1 MKRRKFMGTAAGASV
16 ALGAVSGD
24 VESYAAASGDAG
36 RLAGKSL
43 KELRE
48 EYRYWLF
55 DDFLPFM
62 DKYVIDHEL
71 GGFMCAVD
79 RDGTQVNSGKRG
91 WYEGR
96 GIWAYS
102 YLYNKMA
109 KEQKYLDIAA
119 KSVNFIMKY
128 KPSGDNLWPENYKK
142 DGTNDGKPDT
152 RLYGDMFIALGL
164 QEFSKAPGNEKYW
177 DIAKEAILRDV
188 RLYDRPDYEKD
199 GKRVSGVW
207 MCLINTISSALEF
220 KKDAELEKILDRSI
234 DAIFNYHYNPE
245 FRLSNE
251 VLNHDLSRNP
261 ETVGEA
267 FLGHPIE
274 TYWMI
279 MYDAV
284 QRRNKKNFTIAA
296 DLFRRHVEVAWDDVY
311 GGAFEGLDN
320 VDENRFSLRK
330 VLWEQGEVLIGALAV
345 YEHTGALW
353 AKEWFERMYTYVMDK
368 FPLKKHG
375 LPLWQ
380 EWGDRK
386 VTFTPKTSRCEHF
399 HHPRHLMFNML
410 ALDRMIKRNGK
421 PSGLFG

>member
-1 MKRRKFMGTAAGASV
+1 MGAAGA
-16 ALGAVSGD
+16 
-24 VESYAAASGDAG
+24 AAAGGLINGHESALAAAG
-36 RLAGKSL
+36 NPGNLAGKTL

-79 RDGTQVNSGKRG
+79 RDGTQINSGKRA

-96 GIWAYS
+96 GIWVYS
-102 YLYNKMA
+102 FLYNNVA
-109 KEQKYLDIAA
+109 REQKYLDIAT

-128 KPSGDNLWPENYKK
+128 KPTGDNLWPETYQK
-142 DGTNDGKPDT
+142 DGTNNGSADA
-152 RLYGDMFIALGL
+152 RLYGDLFIALGL
-164 QEFSKAPGNEKYW
+164 QEFSKASRDNTYW
-177 DIAKEAILRDV
+177 DIAREAILKDV

-207 MCLINTISSALEF
+207 MCLINTISGALEY
-220 KKDAELEKILDRSI
+220 KRDGELEKILDRSI
-234 DAIFNYHYNPE
+234 DAIFNYHFNPE

-261 ETVGEA
+261 ETAREA

-279 MYDAV
+279 MYDAI
-284 QRRNKKNFTIAA
+284 RRKHKNNYTTAA

-311 GGAFEGLDN
+311 GGVFEGLDN

-330 VLWEQGEVLIGALAV
+330 VLWEQGEVLIGALCI
-345 YEHTGALW
+345 YEHTGSPW
-353 AKEWFERMYTYVMDK
+353 AKEWFERMYAYVMDK
-368 FPLKKHG
+368 FPLKKYGH
-375 LPLWQ
+375 PLWM

-386 VTFTPKTSRCEHF
+386 VTYTPNTARCEHF
-399 HHPRHLMFNML
+399 HHPRHLMLNML

-421 PSGLFG
+421 PTRLFG